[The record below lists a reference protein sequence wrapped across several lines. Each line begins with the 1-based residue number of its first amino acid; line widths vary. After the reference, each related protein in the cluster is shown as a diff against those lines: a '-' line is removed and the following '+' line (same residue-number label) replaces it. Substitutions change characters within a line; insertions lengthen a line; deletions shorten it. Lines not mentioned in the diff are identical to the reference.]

1 MVFNTKSAF
10 DAWEKKGNDG
20 WNWDTMLPYL
30 RRFHTHHQPSNEF
43 LEISSISHKDAAIDS
58 ADGPIQTSYS
68 ATTDVD
74 KAWYEAWGSIMKNF
88 KYEGDQLGGFA
99 PPAAI
104 DPRTRTRSYAATAY
118 YSSSVSSR
126 TNLRVIT
133 EALVEKIVLQK
144 GSEVVATGVQF
155 TSKSGQ
161 KFTIKAKKEVVLSA
175 GVVQS
180 PQLLEISGIG
190 SEKLL
195 HQHNI
200 DVIIDN
206 PNVGEN
212 LQDHVMIGMSFEA
225 ADGVKTAEAML
236 RDPKIFESLL
246 AMYQKDRSGPLGQFF
261 VDSAH
266 IPIPELFGPKRNET
280 LQALLKNASVE
291 STRSTSD
298 KIHED
303 TTMDLLSQPDGASAH
318 YFMAKIQF
326 NTAGSTKLGEIM
338 SAKTPGN
345 YFTPMFSLNFPFS
358 RGSIHIAS
366 SSPTDKPLIDP
377 KYFSHPMDL
386 ELAARHLQFISVI
399 VQTPPLS
406 KYFKEGGRRIPA
418 HAFVGNKPP
427 TLDEAKEL
435 IKQNAFTNYHP
446 MGTCAMGKRE
456 EGGVVNER
464 LIVHGT
470 KNLRIVD
477 SSIFPLLPRGNPI
490 TSNYAVAERAADL
503 IKEDWNIGHVNVI

>member
-1 MVFNTKSAF
+1 MVFNTKAAF
-10 DAWEKKGNDG
+10 DAWEKKGNPG

-30 RRFHTHHQPSNEF
+30 RRFHTHHQPSKEF
-43 LEISSISHKDAAIDS
+43 AEISDISHKDAAIDS
-58 ADGPIQTSYS
+58 TEGPIQTSYS
-68 ATTDVD
+68 RTTDVD
-74 KAWYEAWGSIMKNF
+74 KAWYEAWGSIMKEF

-104 DPRTRTRSYAATAY
+104 DPRTKTRSYAATAY
-118 YSSSVSSR
+118 YSSNISSR

-144 GSEVVATGVQF
+144 GNEVIATGVQF
-155 TSKSGQ
+155 ASKSGE
-161 KFTIKAKKEVVLSA
+161 KFTIKAKKEVILSA

-195 HQHNI
+195 RQHKI
-200 DVIIDN
+200 DVVIDN

-212 LQDHVMIGMSFEA
+212 LQDHAMIGMSFEA
-225 ADGVKTAEAML
+225 ADGVQTAEAML

-246 AMYQKDRSGPLGQFF
+246 AMYQKDRSGPLGHFF

-266 IPIPELFGPKRNET
+266 LPVPEVFGPEGYGSLQT
-280 LQALLKNASVE
+280 LLQNVSAGDH
-291 STRSTSD
+291 RSTSD
-298 KIHED
+298 KLHEH
-303 TTMDLLSQPDGASAH
+303 TTLNLLSQPDGASAH
-318 YFMAKIQF
+318 YFMAKVQF
-326 NTAGSTKLGEIM
+326 NSGTSTKIGEIM

-345 YFTPMFSLNFPFS
+345 YITPMFCLNFPFS

-366 SSPTDKPLIDP
+366 PSPTDKPIIDP

-386 ELAARHLQFISVI
+386 ELAARHLQFMSVI

-418 HAFVGNKPP
+418 HAFVGNKTP

-435 IKQNAFTNYHP
+435 VRENSFTNYHP

-503 IKEDWNIGHVNVI
+503 MKEDWNSGYVKLL